1 MSIWNWLLYPTGL
14 TAHGFCLSWA
24 PGLVGL
30 HVASD
35 AAIALAYFSIPL
47 ALASFA
53 RQRSDLKYGWVTS
66 LFGAFILACGTTH
79 VMSIVTLWYPAYWVE
94 GLTKLLTAMISI
106 TTAIILWP
114 LIPRLVALPSP
125 SQLERL
131 NGDLTKT
138 IEAQERTAALLRD
151 SEARERRANLEL
163 ERRVSEQ
170 TVELKAANARLTEAL
185 SQRSS
190 ALNELARTEKEFRA
204 SFEAAAVGKA
214 QVEPGSARILRA
226 NPAFAHMLGY
236 EPEDLVGHTAWE
248 FTWPEDR
255 AEDIAEY
262 SRALAGEV
270 NAYVREKRYLR
281 RDGQPVWGRISGAM
295 VRSEDTG
302 ELTLMVAVIEDIDE
316 RYRAQLAL
324 QSAKLELE
332 AVVEERTIALQQ
344 RDVLLREVYHRVK
357 NNLQIVD
364 ALLVMQARKLSDP
377 EAQSALLG
385 LRRRVFA
392 LGLVHH
398 QLMNSRDLQTFDV
411 APFLEELSQNILE
424 GGAEQRINLA
434 VRAIPLDVGLDFA
447 IPLGLLVTELV
458 TNSLKHAF
466 PDGNGTISVV
476 LERAAK
482 SEIALIVSDD
492 GRGHNGDVSP
502 AKAVKPGLGAGIIA
516 GLVAQL
522 RGTMTMRNDHGT
534 STEIRLAA
542 PVLL

>member
-1 MSIWNWLLYPTGL
+1 
-14 TAHGFCLSWA
+14 
-24 PGLVGL
+24 
-30 HVASD
+30 
-35 AAIALAYFSIPL
+35 
-47 ALASFA
+47 
-53 RQRSDLKYGWVTS
+53 
-66 LFGAFILACGTTH
+66 
-79 VMSIVTLWYPAYWVE
+79 
-94 GLTKLLTAMISI
+94 
-106 TTAIILWP
+106 
-114 LIPRLVALPSP
+114 
-125 SQLERL
+125 
-131 NGDLTKT
+131 
-138 IEAQERTAALLRD
+138 
-151 SEARERRANLEL
+151 
-163 ERRVSEQ
+163 
-170 TVELKAANARLTEAL
+170 
-185 SQRSS
+185 
-190 ALNELARTEKEFRA
+190 
-204 SFEAAAVGKA
+204 
-214 QVEPGSARILRA
+214 
-226 NPAFAHMLGY
+226 MLGY
-236 EPEDLVGHTAWE
+236 EPEELVGHTAWE

-466 PDGNGTISVV
+466 HDGNGTISVV